1 MIRVVFM
8 GSADLSATMLERLS
22 REPGVQVVGCV
33 TQPDKPAG
41 RSKRLTPCACKAF
54 VTAVGIPC
62 LTPERVKSR
71 ADCGLA
77 P

>member
-41 RSKRLTPCACKAF
+41 RSKRRTPCACRRI
-54 VTAVGIPC
+54 GRQRRQ
-62 LTPERVKSR
+62 LSR
-71 ADCGLA
+71 ACLHA
-77 P
+77 